1 MCGRE
6 CVSLIT
12 GGVAGDKILQSS
24 LLFTNYRSFFVFIVC
39 MYRYFFVDEKY
50 IFYEF
55 YDKGSHSVYSIL
67 SHYKPGT
74 KVNVTWKH
82 HKQTW
87 KKIILDAKNI
97 PSYSGRHY

>member
-1 MCGRE
+1 MNENEIHKMTLIYCGKE
-6 CVSLIT
+6 FEH
-12 GGVAGDKILQSS
+12 
-24 LLFTNYRSFFVFIVC
+24 FTPKGNS

-55 YDKGSHSVYSIL
+55 YDKGGHSVYSIL

-74 KVNVTWKH
+74 KVNVIWKH